1 MESFKARVPAYQ
13 HGETFV
19 INCPGTVTH
28 WQLAVRARTHDLTV
42 VPVYGHEETISVAE
56 GLVFESGRP
65 VLLLPEVTVPEF
77 KFDRIAVSWDGS
89 SVAAR
94 ALSACMS
101 LLRQASSVAIAQ
113 IKDEKDLSEATDSAA
128 ETGPASCREEVCTSA

>member
-42 VPVYGHEETISVAE
+42 VPVYGHAETISVAE

-77 KFDRIAVSWDGS
+77 KFDRIAVAW
-89 SVAAR
+89 R
-94 ALSACMS
+94 
-101 LLRQASSVAIAQ
+101 
-113 IKDEKDLSEATDSAA
+113 SEERRVGKEWVST
-128 ETGPASCREEVCTSA
+128 CRSRWWPYH

>member
-1 MESFKARVPAYQ
+1 METCKARVPSDQ
-13 HGETFV
+13 LGETFV

-42 VPVYGHEETISVAE
+42 VPVYGHAETISVAA

-77 KFDRIAVSWDGS
+77 KFDRIAVAWDGS
-89 SVAAR
+89 SVAAL
-94 ALSACMS
+94 ALSRS
-101 LLRQASSVAIAQ
+101 
-113 IKDEKDLSEATDSAA
+113 DERRVGQEGVSR
-128 ETGPASCREEVCTSA
+128 CRSR